1 MKRDKSFKGFE
12 ITLNRI
18 KMELKM
24 HLLTLLFLIA
34 IHVVTFSA
42 VSYVFLPKGYTYYG
56 LKYVEANAVSLIFP
70 KGPLELEYEGKTYKV
85 AARELKDALTNVAD
99 ETFHMLWKY
108 FLLAGFA
115 YLLYP
120 ALIVHYHKKSKDMF
134 EKKYVR
140 GAKLITPAEL
150 NEQMKNV
157 TRYLPIGEVK
167 LPISAETKH
176 CFVVGRPGVGKTV
189 FISQIIEKL
198 KQRKDRGV
206 IYDFKADYL
215 SKFYD
220 PASDIIFNPLDSRCQ
235 GWNIFNEVST
245 VMDIDA
251 IAHSLIPQ
259 PYSQE
264 TFWNDAARDVFSG
277 ILHYLYQNNL
287 KSNRDIWNAVT
298 APGKEIAE
306 WLKSTP
312 GGQRGHRYIED
323 ASSKQA
329 MSVFSVMMQYV
340 KAFEFMAMA
349 DGDFSIRHWLE
360 SDKQG
365 FIFVTNYSDV
375 KDTLKPVLSLFVD
388 LMGRKLLSMPDN
400 PDRRIFFMLDEFG
413 TLQRLS
419 TIVNLLTLSR
429 SKGGSAWLG
438 IQDIGQIDK
447 IYTKELRQTIINA
460 CGSNLI
466 YSVADP
472 ETSEFFSRKV
482 GETEFFEADETQ
494 HMGPSIDGDR
504 LNISRKKKIEKLV
517 MPAEIMNLKDLECFV
532 KITDFHVTKTKLKH
546 RGYADITESFVIREG
561 LTDNCQHIV
570 DKKSCHDIV
579 ATRLFLTT
587 S

>member
-1 MKRDKSFKGFE
+1 MNRDKSFKGFE
-12 ITLNRI
+12 FMLNRI
-18 KMELKM
+18 KMEVKM
-24 HLLTLLFLIA
+24 HLLTLLFLIVMHIIA
-34 IHVVTFSA
+34 FMTISYVYMPRENWYYALKYAESSA
-42 VSYVFLPKGYTYYG
+42 VSYVNP
-56 LKYVEANAVSLIFP
+56 NM
-70 KGPLELEYEGKTYKV
+70 PLEIEYRGKMMKSTAKTLEEALTDI
-85 AARELKDALTNVAD
+85 ARETLHKF
-99 ETFHMLWKY
+99 EKY
-108 FLLAGFA
+108 LFFSGII

-120 ALIVHYHKKSKDMF
+120 ALIVHYHKKAKHMF
-134 EKKYVR
+134 EKEYVR
-140 GAKLITPAEL
+140 GAKLITPETL
-150 NEQMKNV
+150 NRQMKNV
-157 TRYLPIGEVK
+157 TNFLPIGEVK
-167 LPISAETKH
+167 MPVTAEPKH

-198 KQRKDRGV
+198 IQRKDKGV

-220 PASDIIFNPLDSRCQ
+220 PAIDIIFNPLDSRCQ

-259 PYSQE
+259 AYSQE
-264 TFWNDAARDVFSG
+264 PFWNDAARDVLSG
-277 ILHYLYQNNL
+277 ILHYLYRNNL
-287 KSNRDIWNAVT
+287 KSNRDIWDAVT

-312 GGQRGHRYIED
+312 GGQRGYRYIED

-329 MSVFSVMMQYV
+329 MSVFSVMMQYA

-349 DGDFSIRHWLE
+349 DGDFSIRNWLE
-360 SDKQG
+360 SDKPG

-375 KDTLKPVLSLFVD
+375 KDTLKPILSLFID

-413 TLQRLS
+413 TLQRLP

-466 YSVADP
+466 FSVSDP
-472 ETSEFFSRKV
+472 ETADFISRKL

-494 HMGPSIDGDR
+494 HMGPSMDGDH
-504 LNISRKKKIEKLV
+504 LNISQKKKIEKLV
-517 MPAEIMNLKDLECFV
+517 MPAEIMNLKDLECYV
-532 KITDFHVTKTKLKH
+532 KIADFHVAKTKLKYK
-546 RGYADITESFVIREG
+546 GYADITESFVIRDG
-561 LTDNCQHIV
+561 LI
-570 DKKSCHDIV
+570 
-579 ATRLFLTT
+579 L
-587 S
+587 

>member
-1 MKRDKSFKGFE
+1 
-12 ITLNRI
+12 
-18 KMELKM
+18 MELKM
-24 HLLTLLFLIA
+24 HLLTLLLLI
-34 IHVVTFSA
+34 IMHVIAFIA
-42 VSYVFLPKGYTYYG
+42 VSYVYMPKKNMYYAF
-56 LKYVEANAVSLIFP
+56 KYAESGAASYLFP
-70 KGPLELEYEGKTYKV
+70 DSVLEIEYQAETYKLP
-85 AARELKDALTNVAD
+85 AGKLKEALSDVW
-99 ETFHMLWKY
+99 EQSLRRLLKY
-108 FLLAGFA
+108 FLLGGTV

-120 ALIVHYHKKSKDMF
+120 ALIVHYHKKAKDMF

-140 GAKLITPAEL
+140 GAKFITPPEL
-150 NEQMKNV
+150 NRQARKL
-157 TRYLPIGEVK
+157 TTYLPIGEIQ
-167 LPISAETKH
+167 LPVSAEAKH

-259 PYSQE
+259 AYSQE
-264 TFWNDAARDVFSG
+264 PFWNDAARDVFSG

-287 KSNRDIWNAVT
+287 RSNKDIWNAVT

-438 IQDIGQIDK
+438 IQDIGQIDR
-447 IYTKELRQTIINA
+447 IYTKELRQTIVNA

-472 ETSEFFSRKV
+472 ETAEFLSRKV

-494 HMGPSIDGDR
+494 HMGPSIDGDH
-504 LNISRKKKIEKLV
+504 LNVSQRKKIERLV
-517 MPAEIMNLKDLECFV
+517 MPSEIMNLKDLECFV
-532 KITDFHVTKTKLKH
+532 KITDFHVTKTKLKYK
-546 RGYADITESFVIREG
+546 GYKDITESFVIREG
-561 LTDNCQHIV
+561 LT
-570 DKKSCHDIV
+570 
-579 ATRLFLTT
+579 L
-587 S
+587 

>member
-1 MKRDKSFKGFE
+1 MKLDESFKGFE
-12 ITLNRI
+12 MMLNRI

-24 HLLTLLFLIA
+24 HLLTLLFFIVIQA
-34 IHVVTFSA
+34 VTFSA
-42 VSYVFLPKGYTYYG
+42 VSYVFLPKGYGYYA
-56 LKYVEANAVSLIFP
+56 LKYVEASAVSSLFP
-70 KGPLELEYEGKTYKV
+70 KSVIAIEYEGETY
-85 AARELKDALTNVAD
+85 RLPPGRLKEALTDVAE
-99 ETFHMLWKY
+99 ETLHKLWKY
-108 FLLAGFA
+108 FLFSSFV

-120 ALIVHYHKKSKDMF
+120 FLIVHYHRKAKDMF
-134 EKKYVR
+134 DKKYVR
-140 GAKLITPAEL
+140 GAKLITPAQL
-150 NEQMKNV
+150 NRQLRAVSNF
-157 TRYLPIGEVK
+157 LSIGEVK
-167 LPISAETKH
+167 MPVTAEPKH

-189 FISQIIEKL
+189 FISQTIEKL
-198 KQRKDRGV
+198 KKRKDKGV
-206 IYDFKADYL
+206 IYDFKGDYL

-220 PASDIIFNPLDSRCQ
+220 PASDIIFNPLDLRCR

-259 PYSQE
+259 AYSQE
-264 TFWNDAARDVFSG
+264 PFWNDAARDVFSG

-287 KSNRDIWNAVT
+287 RSNRDIWSAVT
-298 APGKEIAE
+298 APGKEITE
-306 WLKSTP
+306 WLKSIP

-360 SDKQG
+360 DEQRG

-375 KDTLKPVLSLFVD
+375 KDTLKPILSLFID

-400 PDRRIFFMLDEFG
+400 PERRIFFMLDEFG

-447 IYTKELRQTIINA
+447 IYTKELRQTIVNA

-466 YSVADP
+466 YSVSDP
-472 ETSEFFSRKV
+472 ETADFFSRKL

-494 HMGPSIDGDR
+494 HMGPSIDGDH
-504 LNISRKKKIEKLV
+504 LNISRKKKMDRLV
-517 MPAEIMNLKDLECFV
+517 IPAEVMNLKDLECYV
-532 KITDFHVTKTKLKH
+532 KLPDFHVTKTKLQY
-546 RGYADITESFVIREG
+546 RRYPDVTEPFVIREG
-561 LTDNCQHIV
+561 L
-570 DKKSCHDIV
+570 S
-579 ATRLFLTT
+579 L
-587 S
+587 